1 MNGNFNNNYYG
12 NSGYVPQNTNM
23 QQAMYPQQTMYPQ
36 QAVYPQ
42 QAAYPQ
48 QTVHPQQAVYP
59 QQAACTQ
66 QDVPTKQKISRWFMG
81 KRRVAGIIALALV
94 LSVALICM
102 FKGKGISSP
111 ESAAISYVTAIY
123 AGEEVKDL
131 KVTDS
136 EINDS
141 DEATVTLTFRAKKGE
156 DGKWK
161 KYKSRF
167 ECYQEDGVWY
177 AFPKSSER

>member
-42 QAAYPQ
+42 QAAY
-48 QTVHPQQAVYP
+48 PQQAVYP

-102 FKGKGISSP
+102 FKGKEISSP

>member
-36 QAVYPQ
+36 QAV
-42 QAAYPQ
+42 
-48 QTVHPQQAVYP
+48 
-59 QQAACTQ
+59 CTQ
-66 QDVPTKQKISRWFMG
+66 QDVSTEQKVWHRF
-81 KRRVAGIIALALV
+81 KRKHIAAGLIALALV

-102 FKGKGISSP
+102 FTGKEISSP
-111 ESAAISYVTAIY
+111 ESAAINYVAAVY

-131 KVTDS
+131 KVTDY

-161 KYKSRF
+161 NYKSRF
-167 ECYQEDGVWY
+167 ECYQENGIWY
-177 AFPKSSER
+177 AYPKSRER